1 MYKHKKFI
9 LTPISEILR
18 EAVMSCKSI
27 GKGIETY
34 PLSDYIMQSV
44 FIRMTGAQE
53 QKMKCILWSLAD
65 NDFDFRYEFLKQR
78 HGEYSSYSDKNKVY
92 QGLLKQIGVIKSD
105 YRIGQ
110 VKMLKDRI
118 LKASNIS
125 GLLDKSNVSVWS
137 NKKYKDY
144 LQIWKQIQIKNF
156 AIVNNTLIKKNKLI
170 SLQTSNISEFT
181 LLGKNDSIDLKKIYE
196 DHLYRNR
203 NKIAHNT
210 KSYQHHLPTF
220 NSLKKEEFIYENY
233 FLWFSILILI
243 DHIFIE
249 LYMIYLETQKQRK
262 FM

>member
-65 NDFDFRYEFLKQR
+65 NDFDFRYKFLKGKC
-78 HGEYSSYSDKNKVY
+78 GECSGYSDKNTVY
-92 QGLLKQIGVIKSD
+92 QDLLKQIIAIKKD
-105 YRIGQ
+105 FNICNDHG
-110 VKMLKDRI
+110 LKNKI
-118 LKASNIS
+118 LNISNIS
-125 GLLDKSNVSVWS
+125 DLLDKSNVSVWF

-144 LQIWKQIQIKNF
+144 LEKWKTVKVQDF
-156 AIVNNTLIKKNKLI
+156 AV
-170 SLQTSNISEFT
+170 SNIVLLKQQT
-181 LLGKNDSIDLKKIYE
+181 LQKIY
-196 DHLYRNR
+196 DNHLYKNR

>member
-1 MYKHKKFI
+1 
-9 LTPISEILR
+9 
-18 EAVMSCKSI
+18 
-27 GKGIETY
+27 
-34 PLSDYIMQSV
+34 
-44 FIRMTGAQE
+44 MTGAQE

-65 NDFDFRYEFLKQR
+65 NDFDFRYKFLKGKC
-78 HGEYSSYSDKNKVY
+78 GECSGYSDKNTVY
-92 QGLLKQIGVIKSD
+92 QDLLKQISAIKKD
-105 YRIGQ
+105 FNICKDNG
-110 VKMLKDRI
+110 LKNKI
-118 LKASNIS
+118 LNISNIS
-125 GLLDKSNVSVWS
+125 DLLDKSNVSVWF

-144 LQIWKQIQIKNF
+144 LEKWKTVKVQDF
-156 AIVNNTLIKKNKLI
+156 AV
-170 SLQTSNISEFT
+170 SNIVLLKQQT
-181 LLGKNDSIDLKKIYE
+181 LQKIY
-196 DHLYRNR
+196 DNHLYKNR

>member
-65 NDFDFRYEFLKQR
+65 NDFDFRYKFLKDK
-78 HGEYSSYSDKNKVY
+78 HGECSSYSDKNTVY
-92 QGLLKQIGVIKSD
+92 HNLLKQIIAIKKD
-105 YRIGQ
+105 FNICNDHG
-110 VKMLKDRI
+110 LKNKI
-118 LKASNIS
+118 LNISNIS
-125 GLLDKSNVSVWS
+125 DFLDKSNVSVWF

-144 LQIWKQIQIKNF
+144 LEEWKKVGIQEF
-156 AIVNNTLIKKNKLI
+156 AISNTV
-170 SLQTSNISEFT
+170 
-181 LLGKNDSIDLKKIYE
+181 LLGEKKLQKFYT